1 MGGGGVWR
9 VTQSGIKVRTDRD
22 SKTDGGGGIRPS
34 VNPPQAAPALQ
45 TNVKQLAAPDGL
57 SRVWERERGRSQP
70 SLLC

>member
-1 MGGGGVWR
+1 M
-9 VTQSGIKVRTDRD
+9 TQPGIKVRTGRD
-22 SKTDGGGGIRPS
+22 SETDGRRGWGGIRPS